1 MKYHTLNSKY
11 QITII
16 LTVFSFIFLVISCS
30 PPLPTTIG
38 GMRDVILLTDHK
50 EEIELPIRE
59 ILQRYIYTVQPE
71 EEFIVRYRPLSRL
84 PDFIKFRFLFIVGTV
99 NEEPIRTILD
109 VHTQKIEMDTMA
121 LFAFAD
127 LWVEN
132 QKVLVFAVKSKEFL
146 PTGLKRYGARIRKT
160 FQDYLLNH
168 MTKITYEQGYDKKL
182 TKYLLDKYQF
192 NFKVPRRFRL
202 ITKYEHEN
210 FIYLITHNPD
220 RSIFIYSSAEMQDL
234 TPSKLINLRDSLTA
248 KYYEGDFVYRPYT
261 RAETTL
267 FNNIWAIKLIG
278 VWQNNKLTAGGP
290 FISYCFNHN
299 NRFYFIDGMLYYP
312 GKKKLDNL
320 NQLDAILHTLYFP
333 NKQNLNR

>member
-1 MKYHTLNSKY
+1 MFKCL
-11 QITII
+11 
-16 LTVFSFIFLVISCS
+16 VFCFCLLVISCS

-38 GMRDVILLTDHK
+38 GLRDIILLTDHK
-50 EEIELPIRE
+50 EEIETIVKE

-84 PDFIKFRFLFIVGTV
+84 PDFVRFRFLFIVGTID
-99 NEEPIRTILD
+99 EEAIQTILD
-109 VHTQKIEMDTMA
+109 VHTKKIEMDTMG
-121 LFAFAD
+121 LYAFAD

-132 QKVLVFAVKSKEFL
+132 QKVLVFAVKAKEFL
-146 PTGLKRYGARIRKT
+146 HSGLNRYGPRIRKT

-182 TKYLLDKYQF
+182 TQLLSNKYQF
-192 NFKVPRRFRL
+192 NLKVPKRFRI
-202 ITKYEHEN
+202 ITKYENEN
-210 FIYLITHNPD
+210 FLYLVSHNPD
-220 RSIFIYSSAEMQDL
+220 RSIFIHTSHEILNL
-234 TPSKLINLRDSLTA
+234 TPEILISLRDSLTA
-248 KYYEGDFVYRPYT
+248 KYYEGDFVYKPYT

-290 FISYCFNHN
+290 FISYGFNYN
-299 NRFYFIDGMLYYP
+299 NRFYFIDGMVFHP

-320 NQLDAILHTLYFP
+320 NQLNAILHTF
-333 NKQNLNR
+333 NVSGKENTNR

>member
-1 MKYHTLNSKY
+1 MLNPKC
-11 QITII
+11 QIG
-16 LTVFSFIFLVISCS
+16 LKFLVVSYWLLALSCS

-38 GMRDVILLTDHK
+38 GMREIILFTDYK
-50 EEIELPIRE
+50 QEIELPIKE

-84 PDFIKFRFLFIVGTV
+84 SDFIKFRFLFIVGTID
-99 NEEPIRTILD
+99 EEPIRTILD
-109 VHTQKIEMDTMA
+109 IHIKKIEMDTMG

-132 QKVLVFAVKSKEFL
+132 QKVLIFAVKSKEFL
-146 PTGLKRYGARIRKT
+146 QLGLKRYGARIRKT
-160 FQDYLLNH
+160 FQDYLLTY
-168 MTKITYEQGYDKKL
+168 MTKITYEQGHDKKL
-182 TKYLLDKYQF
+182 TKYLSDKYQF
-192 NFKVPRRFRL
+192 NFKVPKRFRL
-202 ITKYEHEN
+202 ITKYENDN
-210 FIYLITHNPD
+210 FIYMITHNPD
-220 RSIFIYSSAEMQDL
+220 RSIFIYTSPERMEI
-234 TPSKLINLRDSLTA
+234 TPAKLISLRDSLTA
-248 KYYEGDFVYRPYT
+248 KYYEGDFVYKPYT

-299 NRFYFIDGMLYYP
+299 NRFYFLDGMLYYP

-320 NQLDAILHTLYFP
+320 NQLNAILWTFTP
-333 NKQNLNR
+333 